1 MEMMMIMEMEEIEI
15 TVTIMGMEIE
25 MGEMIMQGEM
35 HQSLRLVP
43 IRTFSIVNHATLVVL
58 KESLVWLSGLRKW
71 NQCFTIGIDEAYE
84 MPWKD
89 LMKLM
94 IEELTLLCPIMV
106 PEENDKIERFI
117 WGLPNN
123 IQAATF
129 QKVECGLSF
138 HGGNN
143 EKKGYAG
150 SAPYCN
156 KCKLH
161 HKGPCTKKCIDCKK
175 VGHMA
180 RDYKTIVA
188 TQTPRTPVANQRVV
202 TYFGCGGLG
211 YYKNDCP
218 KLKNQNRRNKTASN
232 EAHMRAYALGG
243 GDSNPYSNVIT
254 GTFLLNNHY
263 AYILFDYGIDRSF
276 VSTMFS
282 ALLDIAP
289 TALDVSYTVELT
301 DGQIAESDTIIRGC
315 TINLLDHPF
324 NIDLIPVELGSFD
337 ILIGM
342 DWLSKYH
349 VVIVCDEKIRGCHV
363 FLAQV
368 SVKKKEDKSK
378 EKRLE
383 DVSIV
388 QDVPEVFPEDLPG
401 LPPARQQIS
410 N

>member
-1 MEMMMIMEMEEIEI
+1 MMMIMEMEEIKI

-25 MGEMIMQGEM
+25 MGEMIVQGEM

-43 IRTFSIVNHATLVVL
+43 IRTFSIVNHVTLVVL
-58 KESLVWLSGLRKW
+58 KESLVWLDGALTWW
-71 NQCFTIGIDEAYE
+71 NSHVQTIGIDETYE
-84 MPWKD
+84 TTWKD

-94 IEELTLLCPIMV
+94 IEVYCLTNEIQKLENEMV
-106 PEENDKIERFI
+106 PKENYKIERMAN
-117 WGLPNN
+117 GLMD
-123 IQAATF
+123 
-129 QKVECGLSF
+129 QKVRVYAARSAEQKRKF
-138 HGGNN
+138 NN
-143 EKKGYAG
+143 NPQNNHVQQPPFKRQNVAQ
-150 SAPYCN
+150 AF
-156 KCKLH
+156 
-161 HKGPCTKKCIDCKK
+161 TCIDCKK

-180 RDYKTIVA
+180 RDCKTVVA

-211 YYKNDCP
+211 HYQNDCP
-218 KLKNQNRRNKTASN
+218 KLKNQNRRNKTAGN
-232 EAHMRAYALGG
+232 KAHGRAYALGG
-243 GDSNPYSNVIT
+243 GDGNPYSNVIT

-349 VVIVCDEKIRGCHV
+349 
-363 FLAQV
+363 A
-368 SVKKKEDKSK
+368 
-378 EKRLE
+378 
-383 DVSIV
+383 DVS
-388 QDVPEVFPEDLPG
+388 LC
-401 LPPARQQIS
+401 
-410 N
+410 